1 MNDNSVRTVRETTTA
16 WAPASVSNLGPG
28 FDCLGMAVQAWGD
41 RVTATRVERPGV
53 SVTFDEASV
62 WKGPTD
68 EHVNTAAVAAASLL
82 RRLDSTAGVH
92 LSILK
97 GIRAGTGLGS
107 SASSAVA
114 GAMATAG
121 LMGADLDKRVILEA
135 ALDGEAAA
143 SGARHGDNVLPALYG
158 GIVLSPSDD
167 PRTYKRIKPVFDVF
181 LAVVLPDVEV
191 LTKEARDLLPPSVP
205 LADAV
210 RHASRLGLLVHALL
224 AGAATDFGR
233 AIMTDTLIEPLR
245 AELVGPYAAIRSAAL
260 RAGAHGVA
268 LSGSGP
274 AMFAVCRDA
283 DHAKD
288 VAGAMKQACVL
299 EGVSADVR
307 ATVPDATG
315 ARMEVHG
322 Q

>member
-1 MNDNSVRTVRETTTA
+1 
-16 WAPASVSNLGPG
+16 
-28 FDCLGMAVQAWGD
+28 MAVQAWGD
-41 RVTATRVERPGV
+41 RITATRVERPGV
-53 SVTFDEASV
+53 TVSFDEASV
-62 WKGPTD
+62 WTGPTED
-68 EHVNTAAVAAASLL
+68 HLNTAAVAATSLL

-92 LSILK
+92 LSIMK

-121 LMGADLDKRVILEA
+121 LMGADLDKKVILEA

-143 SGARHGDNVLPALYG
+143 SGARHGDNVLPSLYG

-167 PRTYKRIKPVFDVF
+167 PRKYQRINPGFDVY

-191 LTKEARDLLPPSVP
+191 LTKEARALLPESVP

-210 RHASRLGLLVHALL
+210 RHASRLGLLIHALL
-224 AGAATDFGR
+224 AGTAADFGQS
-233 AIMTDTLIEPLR
+233 IMTDSLIEPLR
-245 AELVGPYAAIRSAAL
+245 AALVDPYPAIRSAAL

-307 ATVPDATG
+307 ATAPDIQG
-315 ARMEVHG
+315 ARVEKDI